1 VLPWE
6 PMRRPLSTLAALA
19 VLATT
24 ASCLSPTLPL
34 PPPDQPDTISVGSN
48 NIWQISGTC
57 IAGSLVTVFDTVSHS
72 GIVVQDVNQIG
83 SYHVALP
90 GQACDF
96 VWVMQETS
104 DGDVSGQTGFVLE
117 TTLNGEPVGTPCP

>member
-1 VLPWE
+1 
-6 PMRRPLSTLAALA
+6 MRRPLSILAALA

-34 PPPDQPDTISVGSN
+34 PPPDQPETISEDSTGL
-48 NIWQISGTC
+48 WQISGTC
-57 IAGSLVTVFDTVSHS
+57 IAGALVTVFDTVSHR
-72 GIVVQDVNQIG
+72 GIVVQDVAQVG

-96 VWVMQETS
+96 VWVMQETE
-104 DGDVSGQTGFVLE
+104 DGDVSAQTGFVLQS
-117 TTLNGEPVGTPCP
+117 TLNGEPVGTPCP

>member
-1 VLPWE
+1 
-6 PMRRPLSTLAALA
+6 MRRPLSTLAALA

-34 PPPDQPDTISVGSN
+34 PPPDVPDSVSEGSTDL
-48 NIWQISGTC
+48 WQISGTC
-57 IAGSLVTVFDTVSHS
+57 IPGALVTVFDTVTNR
-72 GIVVQDVNQIG
+72 GMVVEDAARIG
-83 SYHVALP
+83 SYHVSLA

-104 DGDVSGQTGFVLE
+104 DGNISGQTGFVLQA
-117 TTLNGEPVGTPCP
+117 TVNGEPVGTPCP